1 MAKRTVKTKNSNEK
15 SFLDNPLLVSGIA
28 VMTVFVILL
37 IPEILS
43 SVMLQ
48 KEPKQIVEAP
58 KKDSISEEP
67 SNKGTN
73 KKFVAIKES
82 IEKAKDQ
89 SELENILKEIKSES
103 TKSEIKDKTEI
114 KELENLIANKKIKL
128 ETKDDKFVQPEEQI
142 STTYSQLLASSDF
155 DLDKA
160 KVLKTNYAG
169 FDRNLINSLDYY
181 HKLCE
186 HKVDYIV
193 IMRELKKLGDNSYY
207 EKADVLMRK
216 KLKNK
221 SIDEFESEDEYL
233 LSNKAAWIT
242 ATQETEI
249 RRWGDEI
256 DEELERID
264 ADY

>member
-1 MAKRTVKTKNSNEK
+1 MAKRTVKTKNSTEK
-15 SFLDNPLLVSGIA
+15 SILDNPLMVSGI
-28 VMTVFVILL
+28 VIITVFIILL

-43 SVMLQ
+43 ISILQ
-48 KEPKQIVEAP
+48 KEPKQIVEEP

-67 SNKGTN
+67 TKKGTN
-73 KKFVAIKES
+73 KKLVAIKES

-89 SELENILKEIKSES
+89 SELENILEEIKSES
-103 TKSEIKDKTEI
+103 TKSGIKDKAEI
-114 KELENLIANKKIKL
+114 KELENLIARKTIKL
-128 ETKDDKFVQPEEQI
+128 KTKEDKFVQPEEQI

-155 DLDKA
+155 DLDKTR
-160 KVLKTNYAG
+160 KLKINYTG
-169 FDRNLINSLDYY
+169 FDRDLINSLDYY
-181 HKLCE
+181 YKLCE

-193 IMRELKKLGDNSYY
+193 IMKELKKLGDNSYY

>member
-15 SFLDNPLLVSGIA
+15 SILDNPLMVSGIA

-43 SVMLQ
+43 SVMRL
-48 KEPKQIVEAP
+48 KEPKQIVEVV

-89 SELENILKEIKSES
+89 PELENILEEIKSES

-114 KELENLIANKKIKL
+114 KELENLIAIKKIKL
-128 ETKDDKFVQPEEQI
+128 ESKKDKFVQPEEKI

-207 EKADVLMRK
+207 ERAEILMRK